1 VSSSKQLARFV
12 PIAVSGLLLLAV
24 PGGAT
29 QADPPA
35 SGATEPPDNQVAESK
50 DGFLSS
56 LRQAF
61 AQDLDKEVVRG
72 HFEVGSGSKRQRYYC
87 LVDPK
92 KGKREANGVS
102 GEPYRRRD
110 GMTGLRNGAVT
121 PLSCADAE
129 QKGLLVTDG
138 YLVLGNAGTAA
149 APPSP
154 AVPALSPPAETAPA
168 AAPAAPA
175 TAPLPAA
182 APPTTAPAPLPA
194 PAPQTSAPAPLPAPA
209 VAAAAAAGLQVDVM
223 AVFKRFI
230 DAANAHDR
238 SAVAAVLLDSKDFML
253 APPRGDAV
261 WGTRPSLDLLA
272 QGWKGSWKL
281 DPQLSE
287 ARVASVAAEE
297 ALLVTPLLLTE
308 GPTTVPVRWSGVFI
322 RTHSGWRIA
331 AIFVTP
337 FNEWHSTRGN

>member
-1 VSSSKQLARFV
+1 MSSSKQVARFV
-12 PIAVSGLLLLAV
+12 PIAASSVLLLAV
-24 PGGAT
+24 PGGMT
-29 QADPPA
+29 RADPPA
-35 SGATEPPDNQVAESK
+35 PPAAQSPDNQVAESK

-56 LRQAF
+56 LKQAF
-61 AQDLDKEVVRG
+61 GQDLDREVVRG

-102 GEPYRRRD
+102 GEPFRRRD

-129 QKGLLVTDG
+129 QKGLLVTEG
-138 YLVLGNAGTAA
+138 YLVLGKAGADTAPP
-149 APPSP
+149 APPAPTPSPPVAGASVAPSP
-154 AVPALSPPAETAPA
+154 APAS
-168 AAPAAPA
+168 
-175 TAPLPAA
+175 
-182 APPTTAPAPLPA
+182 APPPSAAPLPA
-194 PAPQTSAPAPLPAPA
+194 PAPPTSAPAPLPAT
-209 VAAAAAAGLQVDVM
+209 AAATAGAQPAAGVQGEVM
-223 AVFKRFI
+223 AAFTRFI

-238 SAVAAVLLDSKDFML
+238 AAVAAVLLDSKDFML
-253 APPRGDAV
+253 APQRGEAV
-261 WGTRPSLDLLA
+261 WGTQPSLDALA
-272 QGWKGSWKL
+272 QGWKSSWKL
-281 DPQLSE
+281 DPQLPE
-287 ARVASVAAEE
+287 ARVASVAPEE

-337 FNEWHSTRGN
+337 LSDWHSSRGS

>member
-1 VSSSKQLARFV
+1 VSSSKQVARFV
-12 PIAVSGLLLLAV
+12 PIAVSSLLLLAV
-24 PGGAT
+24 PGGAP
-29 QADPPA
+29 QADPPTSA
-35 SGATEPPDNQVAESK
+35 ATESPDNQVAESR

-72 HFEVGSGSKRQRYYC
+72 YFEVGSGSKRQRYYC

-92 KGKREANGVS
+92 KGKRETNGVS

-129 QKGLLVTDG
+129 QKGLLVTQG
-138 YLVLGNAGTAA
+138 YLVLGNAGTAPP
-149 APPSP
+149 APTAPAPSP
-154 AVPALSPPAETAPA
+154 PVVTAPA
-168 AAPAAPA
+168 AAPAAAVTTPQPAAAPA
-175 TAPLPAA
+175 TTAPAPAPVPAPLPAA
-182 APPTTAPAPLPA
+182 AATVP
-194 PAPQTSAPAPLPAPA
+194 
-209 VAAAAAAGLQVDVM
+209 AAGGVQGDVM
-223 AVFKRFI
+223 AAFKRFI

-238 SAVAAVLLDSKDFML
+238 SAVAAVMVDSKDFML
-253 APPRGDAV
+253 APPRGEAV
-261 WGTRPSLDLLA
+261 WGTQPSLDVLA

-287 ARVASVAAEE
+287 ARVASVAPEE

-308 GPTTVPVRWSGVFI
+308 GPTTVPVRWSGVFT
-322 RTHSGWRIA
+322 RTRSGWRIA

-337 FNEWHSTRGN
+337 FSEWHSTRGN